1 MVSFNWRVNLLA
13 KSERK
18 KKLIL
23 EKSREIFME
32 KGYKVVTMTD
42 VIEAC
47 KISRGGLYMY
57 YKNVA
62 EIFFEILCHEQ
73 EETEY
78 EFSLAMENGLAGNE
92 IIDRF
97 FKEQKDEI
105 LNKKPNLTIA
115 TYEFFSMNKQHMEED
130 ILKQQFE
137 SAVHILSELIQYG
150 MNRKEFNIVNQH
162 TIARMIVLLLESLR
176 VSSEVMNVTQDLV
189 EDQLDYVRSLLIN

>member
-1 MVSFNWRVNLLA
+1 MSFNWRVNLLA

-162 TIARMIVLLLESLR
+162 TIARMIVLMLEGLH
-176 VSSEVMNVTQDLV
+176 VFSEVMNVTQDLV